1 MQTGMC
7 LMRKSRRGVGNLR
20 MGEKTGLNVE
30 LEDKIKAQLCAYCKH
45 SFKAK
50 YYRQKHLCITLWI
63 FVFYK
68 DEKTVHSYICTS
80 HFRPFF
86 HLFFLSLF
94 FPSSSVWEGC
104 AESLR

>member
-68 DEKTVHSYICTS
+68 DEKTVQCIAVFSEHC
-80 HFRPFF
+80 
-86 HLFFLSLF
+86 
-94 FPSSSVWEGC
+94 SSGIYFTYMC
-104 AESLR
+104 KTLL